1 MAEWQGTP
9 FLGAKLI
16 LFAGPRLIVLRRDFK
31 PGLVW
36 PGYLDFP
43 GGGREGDESPV
54 QCALRETREELGLEI
69 APDALCFVHRRE
81 NGPKISWF
89 YAVDIGDG
97 GERDVV
103 FGDEGAGWLTMAPR
117 AFVEA
122 PDAIPHFR
130 DILRQYL
137 DGGAGVASHP
147 AA

>member
-1 MAEWQGTP
+1 MHDPHGP

-16 LFAGPRLIVLRRDFK
+16 LFAGPQLIVLRRDFK

-43 GGGREGDESPV
+43 GGGREGDETPAH
-54 QCALRETREELGLEI
+54 CALRETREELGLEI
-69 APDALCFVHRRE
+69 PETALRFVYRRV

-89 YAVDIGDG
+89 YTADIGVG

-103 FGDEGAGWLTMAPR
+103 FGDEGAGWLLMSPR
-117 AFVEA
+117 AFIDA

-137 DGGAGVASHP
+137 DGGAGDSSHP